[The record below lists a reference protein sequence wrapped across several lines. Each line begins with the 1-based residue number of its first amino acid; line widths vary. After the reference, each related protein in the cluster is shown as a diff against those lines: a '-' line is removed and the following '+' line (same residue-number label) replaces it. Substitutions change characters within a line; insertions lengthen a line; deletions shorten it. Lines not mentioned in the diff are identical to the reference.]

1 MNKLN
6 DKDLREALRRHEA
19 KRLKPQV
26 SEDFCDKVMQALTE
40 TDTVSSEQPK
50 RRLWLYPAIGI
61 AAAIALLFSLSI
73 ALNHQDG
80 EEPSLVAQTDTTGVI
95 PQTETN
101 KPLSRVIGEG
111 CLVMVDSINQHP
123 TPNTQHLMNDTLKK
137 VKEMIQMT
145 KTPRHYMAKR
155 NKQTKPIAEPEVI
168 DAADLAVQ
176 AIAEEEQRMAM
187 QIMQQMNGS
196 LQDDYLKMIKEI
208 RERGNRMTQQA
219 EMAINDD
226 LY

>member
-50 RRLWLYPAIGI
+50 CRRMWLYPAIGI

-73 ALNHQDG
+73 AFNHQDG
-80 EEPSLVAQTDTTGVI
+80 EEPSLVAQTDSTRVT
-95 PQTETN
+95 PQ
-101 KPLSRVIGEG
+101 
-111 CLVMVDSINQHP
+111 

-155 NKQTKPIAEPEVI
+155 DKQTKPIAEPEVI
-168 DAADLAVQ
+168 DATDLAEQ
-176 AIAEEEQRMAM
+176 AIAEEERRFAM
-187 QIMQQMNGS
+187 EMMSRMNGN
-196 LQDDYLKMIKEI
+196 LQADYQEMTREI
-208 RERGNRMTQQA
+208 RQRGERMNRQV
-219 EMAINDD
+219 EIAINDD
-226 LY
+226 KY

>member
-50 RRLWLYPAIGI
+50 CRRMWLYPAIGI

-80 EEPSLVAQTDTTGVI
+80 EEPSLVAQTDSTRVT
-95 PQTETN
+95 PQ
-101 KPLSRVIGEG
+101 
-111 CLVMVDSINQHP
+111 

-155 NKQTKPIAEPEVI
+155 DKQTKPIAEPEVI
-168 DAADLAVQ
+168 DVADLAEQ
-176 AIAEEEQRMAM
+176 AIAEEERRFAIEMMSRMNA
-187 QIMQQMNGS
+187 N
-196 LQDDYLKMIKEI
+196 LQADYQEMTREI
-208 RERGNRMTQQA
+208 RQRGERMTRQV
-219 EMAINDD
+219 EIAINDD
-226 LY
+226 KY

>member
-40 TDTVSSEQPK
+40 NDTVSSEQPK
-50 RRLWLYPAIGI
+50 CRRMWLYPAIGI

-80 EEPSLVAQTDTTGVI
+80 EEPSLVAQTDSTRVT
-95 PQTETN
+95 PQ
-101 KPLSRVIGEG
+101 
-111 CLVMVDSINQHP
+111 

-155 NKQTKPIAEPEVI
+155 DKHTKPIAEPEVI
-168 DAADLAVQ
+168 DATDLAEQ
-176 AIAEEEQRMAM
+176 AIAEEERRFAMEMMSRMNA
-187 QIMQQMNGS
+187 N
-196 LQDDYLKMIKEI
+196 LQADYQEMTREI
-208 RERGNRMTQQA
+208 RQRGERMTRQV
-219 EMAINDD
+219 EIAINDD
-226 LY
+226 KY

>member
-40 TDTVSSEQPK
+40 TDNVSTEQPK

-80 EEPSLVAQTDTTGVI
+80 EEPSLVAQTDSTRVT
-95 PQTETN
+95 PQTPNT
-101 KPLSRVIGEG
+101 
-111 CLVMVDSINQHP
+111 QHP
-123 TPNTQHLMNDTLKK
+123 TPNTQHLMTDTVKK
-137 VKEMIQMT
+137 VKEMLQMA
-145 KTPRHYMAKR
+145 KPPRHYMAR
-155 NKQTKPIAEPEVI
+155 QETKAESHAEPEVI
-168 DAADLAVQ
+168 DAADLAEQV
-176 AIAEEEQRMAM
+176 IAEEERRFAM
-187 QIMQQMNGS
+187 EMMSQMNGS
-196 LQDDYLKMIKEI
+196 PQADYQEMTREI
-208 RERGNRMTQQA
+208 RQRGERMNRQV
-219 EMAINDD
+219 EMAVNDD
-226 LY
+226 KY

>member
-50 RRLWLYPAIGI
+50 CRRMWLYPAIGI

-80 EEPSLVAQTDTTGVI
+80 EEPSLVAQTDSTRVT
-95 PQTETN
+95 PQTPNT
-101 KPLSRVIGEG
+101 
-111 CLVMVDSINQHP
+111 QHP

-155 NKQTKPIAEPEVI
+155 DKQTKPIAEPEVI
-168 DAADLAVQ
+168 DATDLAEQ
-176 AIAEEEQRMAM
+176 AIAEEERRFAMEMMSRMNA
-187 QIMQQMNGS
+187 N
-196 LQDDYLKMIKEI
+196 LQADYQEMTREI
-208 RERGNRMTQQA
+208 RQRGERMNRQV
-219 EMAINDD
+219 EMAVNDD
-226 LY
+226 KY